1 MGMGLVGRG
10 RSSYG
15 RGRDAA
21 AEGPVPVGFWV
32 PGAAAMERVSV
43 RHDALPEHEL
53 EGHPVGL

>member
-1 MGMGLVGRG
+1 LVGRG